1 MWSLGFDLGERESH
15 EKVRLSCMRAPMAEK
30 IVGRD
35 SMNHFMHKVI
45 ARKRLEMWVL
55 REGKQK
61 KKVAFSLSALLAI
74 RHNRLL
80 HGNPSFVF
88 VGLVVAASFS
98 AGNHDVLRR
107 VLPVFLFLS

>member
-1 MWSLGFDLGERESH
+1 
-15 EKVRLSCMRAPMAEK
+15 MAEK

-61 KKVAFSLSALLAI
+61 RK
-74 RHNRLL
+74 
-80 HGNPSFVF
+80 
-88 VGLVVAASFS
+88 
-98 AGNHDVLRR
+98 
-107 VLPVFLFLS
+107 